1 MTAKLVVPTDA
12 DGLRELLSNSA
23 KLKEFFSQPAVENGD
38 TKAFLDAYAKHYVRT
53 NPDSQDDLRTQVQS
67 VMFDMIRQQGGGR
80 TPRIELSDSDGRPS
94 FSFQSE
100 NSMSLH
106 RGKGGFYNKFSDGAQ
121 FEQKVSKADRLNSLG
136 EYCAAIRFKHT
147 AMQGRDREELIRKL
161 DAVAAFQNSF
171 SEGDPGAGGFLVPE
185 EMRSELLQL
194 SIEQS
199 ITRRGATV
207 IPMSTLRVPIPT
219 VDDTSHVSSLFGGVQ
234 FFWAEESA
242 PLTESQ
248 ARFGRAALEA
258 RKLTGYFKV
267 PNELLQDAPA
277 FGGFFNTAIP
287 KGLAWY
293 EDTAFM
299 VGDGAEKPLGYIG
312 AQNSAYIQIDRAVQN
327 QVAWSDI
334 VNMFARMLPTSLQNC
349 CWIANIDVFPQLAQM
364 TGPSGNPGI
373 WLGGWASRDATS
385 APPMS
390 IMGLPLYFTEK
401 VPSLNAASGAVG
413 DISLVDLSYYLI
425 GDRQA
430 VEVAASE
437 HVAFQNNQTAY
448 RIIERV
454 DGRPWLTSPLTP
466 HSGSSNTLSP
476 FVGLSATHT

>member
-1 MTAKLVVPTDA
+1 MTARLAVPTDS
-12 DGLRELLSNSA
+12 DGLRELLSDGA
-23 KLKEFFSQPAVENGD
+23 KLKEFFSQAAVANGD
-38 TKAFLDAYAKHYVRT
+38 TKAFLDAYAKHYVKS

-67 VMFDMIRQQGGGR
+67 VMFDMIRESGGGGK
-80 TPRIELSDSDGRPS
+80 PRLELGDNGRPR
-94 FSFQSE
+94 FSLSQDS
-100 NSMSLH
+100 SIALA
-106 RGKGGFYNKFSDGAQ
+106 RGKGAAYNKASDGAQ
-121 FEQKVSKADRLNSLG
+121 FEEKVGRGDRLESLG
-136 EYCAAIRFKHT
+136 EYCAAIRYKHT
-147 AMQGRDREELIRKL
+147 AMQGPRRDELIRKL
-161 DAVAAFQNSF
+161 DMVSAFQNSF
-171 SEGDPGAGGFLVPE
+171 SENDPGAGGFLVPE
-185 EMRSELLQL
+185 EMRSELLML

-199 ITRRGATV
+199 ITRQGATV
-207 IPMSTLRVPIPT
+207 IPMSTLRVPIPI
-219 VDDTSHVSSLFGGVQ
+219 VDDTSHVSSLFGGVT
-234 FFWAEESA
+234 FYWAEESA
-242 PLTESQ
+242 PITESQ

-277 FGGFFNTAIP
+277 FSGFFNTAIP

-299 VGDGAEKPLGYIG
+299 TGDGAEKPLGYIG
-312 AQNSAYIQIDRAVQN
+312 TQNGAYVQVDRTTVN
-327 QVAWSDI
+327 QVQWADI
-334 VNMFARMLPTSLQNC
+334 VTMFSRMLPTSLKNA

-364 TGPSGNPGI
+364 TTGGAGNPGI

-401 VPSLNAASGAVG
+401 VPSLNTGGGTTG

-430 VEVAASE
+430 IEVAASE

-454 DGRPWLTSPLTP
+454 DGRPWLITPLTP
-466 HSGSSNTLSP
+466 HSGSANTLSP

>member
-1 MTAKLVVPTDA
+1 MAAKLAVPTNS
-12 DGLRELLSNSA
+12 DGLRELLTNGTA
-23 KLKEFFSQPAVENGD
+23 LKEYFSEAAVKNGD
-38 TKAFLDAYAKHYVRT
+38 TKAFLDAYAKHYVKT
-53 NPDSQDDLRTQVQS
+53 NPDTQDDLRTQVQS
-67 VMFDMIRQQGGGR
+67 VMFDMIRENGGGR
-80 TPRIELSDSDGRPS
+80 STKLELSESGRPR
-94 FSFQSE
+94 FSFGSD
-100 NSMSLH
+100 SSIALA
-106 RGKGGFYNKFSDGAQ
+106 RGRGAAYNRASDGAQ
-121 FEQKVSKADRLNSLG
+121 FESKVPKADRLNSLG

-147 AMQGRDREELIRKL
+147 AMQGRDRDELIRKL
-161 DAVAAFQNSF
+161 DAVSAFQNSF
-171 SEGDPGAGGFLVPE
+171 SELDPGAGGFLVPE

-194 SIEQS
+194 SLEQS
-199 ITRRGATV
+199 VTRRGATV
-207 IPMSTLRVPIPT
+207 IPMSTLRVPIPM

-234 FFWAEESA
+234 FFWAEEGASI
-242 PLTESQ
+242 TEST

-267 PNELLQDAPA
+267 PNELLADAPA
-277 FGGFFNTAIP
+277 FSGFFNTSIP

-312 AQNSAYIQIDRAVQN
+312 SQNGSYVTIDRAVTN
-327 QVAWSDI
+327 QVAYADI
-334 VNMFARMLPTSLQNC
+334 VNMFARMLPTSLTNA

-373 WLGGWASRDATS
+373 WLGGWASRDAS
-385 APPMS
+385 EAPPMS

-401 VPSLNAASGAVG
+401 VPSISGSNVG

-454 DGRPWLTSPLTP
+454 DGRPWLITPLTP